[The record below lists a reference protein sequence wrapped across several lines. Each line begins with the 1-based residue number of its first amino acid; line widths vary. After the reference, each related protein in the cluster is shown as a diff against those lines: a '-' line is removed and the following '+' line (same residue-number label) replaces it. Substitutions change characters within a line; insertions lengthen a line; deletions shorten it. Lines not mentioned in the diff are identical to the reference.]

1 MPNGDNIGLK
11 SILVMSPIYMTSQSG
26 ALCIS
31 VTHFLGRQDFFF
43 LVRESLTR
51 IYEKCFVKLGWL
63 LDAFKAQLAKWR
75 KRSGP
80 VNGIEN

>member
-1 MPNGDNIGLK
+1 MPNGDNIGVK

-31 VTHFLGRQDFFF
+31 ITHFLGRQDF

-51 IYEKCFVKLGWL
+51 INEKCF
-63 LDAFKAQLAKWR
+63 
-75 KRSGP
+75 
-80 VNGIEN
+80 